1 MAQSLPQEVLDL
13 VARFE
18 RNLGSYRSP
27 AYNETQ
33 LRQEFINPFF
43 DAPGWD
49 VSNKMASVEEK
60 GENGP

>member
-1 MAQSLPQEVLDL
+1 MAQS
-13 VARFE
+13 
-18 RNLGSYRSP
+18 RNLGSYRSL

-43 DAPGWD
+43 EALGWD